1 MRRLA
6 SYTIG
11 KREYLA
17 EINKKMVSA
26 SLNTENHLKKLRK
39 SLPEQLEMID
49 VLQRLYESM
58 KSIYCEAEVF
68 YWTRL
73 SHLMLI

>member
-11 KREYLA
+11 KREYLT
-17 EINKKMVSA
+17 EINKKMAVVSVNTDKNMAKLEKALANMNA
-26 SLNTENHLKKLRK
+26 SPEVAK
-39 SLPEQLEMID
+39 SLSDLKELSSI
-49 VLQRLYESM
+49 M

-68 YWTRL
+68 Y
-73 SHLMLI
+73 